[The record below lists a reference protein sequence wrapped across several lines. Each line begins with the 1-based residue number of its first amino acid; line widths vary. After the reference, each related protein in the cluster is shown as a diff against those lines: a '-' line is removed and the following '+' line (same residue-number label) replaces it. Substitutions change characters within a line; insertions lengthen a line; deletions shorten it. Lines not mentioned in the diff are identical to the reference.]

1 MANQKILEA
10 YIEILQL
17 IDRNAA
23 LDRYQEKNLFENQ
36 KIWVLMKVYLNISES
51 VSLSIKQNLY

>member
-51 VSLSIKQNLY
+51 VSLSIKQN